1 MWNSKYCCSLVDEQ
15 SSSFIQCTLHY
26 IIVILTTD
34 QDPRGGLIDKPGK
47 SRDYYHTCYTLSGL
61 SIAQYIHN
69 QENKILGPS
78 TNLLVATHPVYNVGV
93 SAVMDIKE
101 YFQNVPVPLISDT

>member
-1 MWNSKYCCSLVDEQ
+1 MNHSYDP
-15 SSSFIQCTLHY
+15 ITHPY
-26 IIVILTTD
+26 TD
-34 QDPRGGLIDKPGK
+34 TDPQDQRGGLIDKPGK

-93 SAVMDIKE
+93 SAVMDVKE